1 MQFKTW
7 QLADKAV
14 TLPKLGDDV
23 IARFTSV
30 EGDVASLSTQLT
42 NLNDIYSTDAET
54 AAAVAGLMNQL
65 TNLGTADT
73 DLYNAIN
80 GLAAAQRTAIGLT
93 NDNQLPDLSGN
104 VYLNGA
110 TSVIGG
116 LTSVADALAALHT
129 TLALSNLNGKNLEI
143 SSASVSDWAS
153 RVFQTSANI
162 DKIYGVIVEGQF
174 YPASDVSTVVGG
186 DSLPANQFAVPSISN
201 DAQSVLTANG
211 VSVLYTFTAA

>member
-1 MQFKTW
+1 
-7 QLADKAV
+7 LATCRQSRHPAE
-14 TLPKLGDDV
+14 TGHDV

-54 AAAVAGLMNQL
+54 AAAVAGLMTQL

-73 DLYNAIN
+73 DLYNTIN

-116 LTSVADALAALHT
+116 LTAVADALAALHT
-129 TLALSNLNGKNLEI
+129 TLALSNLNGKSLEI
-143 SSASVSDWAS
+143 STLPCPTGPTACS
-153 RVFQTSANI
+153 RPAPTS
-162 DKIYGVIVEGQF
+162 
-174 YPASDVSTVVGG
+174 TR
-186 DSLPANQFAVPSISN
+186 
-201 DAQSVLTANG
+201 
-211 VSVLYTFTAA
+211 FTASSSKASSTRPAK

>member
-54 AAAVAGLMNQL
+54 AAAVAGLMTQL
-65 TNLGTADT
+65 TNLGGTDT
-73 DLYNAIN
+73 DLYNTIN

-93 NDNQLPDLSGN
+93 NDNQQPAHGPDSHRRHGIR
-104 VYLNGA
+104 GR
-110 TSVIGG
+110 G
-116 LTSVADALAALHT
+116 LH
-129 TLALSNLNGKNLEI
+129 
-143 SSASVSDWAS
+143 
-153 RVFQTSANI
+153 
-162 DKIYGVIVEGQF
+162 
-174 YPASDVSTVVGG
+174 PA
-186 DSLPANQFAVPSISN
+186 
-201 DAQSVLTANG
+201 
-211 VSVLYTFTAA
+211 

>member
-7 QLADKAV
+7 QLANKAV

-116 LTSVADALAALHT
+116 LTSVANALAALHN

-174 YPASDVSTVVGG
+174 YPASEVTTVVGG
-186 DSLPANQFAVPSISN
+186 NSLPANQFAVPSISN